1 MAELNIFH
9 YNPANSIIHQMDA
22 RFKLICMLVFN
33 IICTLAPNMVQLALL
48 SLITLIGLS
57 LSKLQLSSLLREL
70 KSFLVFM
77 VFIILFQTISTP
89 GKPILGITVW
99 SLTPTYEGLLS
110 SLILGWRL
118 LLIILICNI
127 FISSTSLSVIRN
139 AIQSILQPVP
149 YINEAKVATMFS
161 LLFVV
166 IPVILDQAL
175 EISDAQQSRCIALRK
190 NYVQKLTL
198 FCYPLLL
205 NTFLKADQLV
215 TAMEARCYSEFR
227 TRPTFNPTLPD
238 WYLFLGFIGYCLIIL
253 FF

>member
-9 YNPANSIIHQMDA
+9 YHPANSVIHRMDA
-22 RFKLICMLVFN
+22 RFKLIWMLVFN
-33 IICTLAPNMVQLALL
+33 IICTFASSPVQLALL
-48 SLITLIGLS
+48 TIITLTALS
-57 LSKLQLSSLLREL
+57 LSQLQLSSLLKEI

-77 VFIILFQTISTP
+77 VFIILFQTLSTP
-89 GKPILGITVW
+89 GKPILDITIW
-99 SLTPTYEGLLS
+99 SFTPTYEGFLS
-110 SLILGWRL
+110 SLTLGWRL
-118 LLIILICNI
+118 LLIILVCNI
-127 FISSTSLSVIRN
+127 FISSTSLSTIRN
-139 AIQSILQPVP
+139 AIQSLLQPLP
-149 YINEAKVATMFS
+149 FINEAKVATMFS

-190 NYVQKLTL
+190 NYIQKLIL

-205 NTFLKADQLV
+205 NTFLKADQIV

-227 TRPTFNPTLPD
+227 TRPTFNPTLSD
-238 WYLFLGFIGYCLIIL
+238 WYLFLSFTGTCLIIL